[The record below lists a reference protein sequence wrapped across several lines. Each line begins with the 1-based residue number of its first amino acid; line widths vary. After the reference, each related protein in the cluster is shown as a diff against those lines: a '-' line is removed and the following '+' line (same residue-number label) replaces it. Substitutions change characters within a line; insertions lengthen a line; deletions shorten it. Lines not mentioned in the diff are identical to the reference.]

1 MRVLIL
7 SCNTGE
13 GHNAAGKAVLERVI
27 AEGHEAVMED
37 IMMMA
42 GKRTSR
48 IVGGTYVGI
57 VQHMPHF
64 FQLLYKAGSRISSPA
79 RKSPVYWAN
88 TFMAKHLSRY
98 LEENHFDIIVT
109 PHLFPAETM
118 TYMKKHNMLK
128 QKVIAI
134 ATDYTCIPFWEETNC
149 DYYILPH
156 PDLVEEY
163 AEKGIP
169 REKLI
174 PFGIPVG
181 LAFSEKKEKPQAKTD
196 CGLPVSEP
204 AYLVMS
210 GSMGFGKVNL
220 FAAELCHHCRQGEQ
234 IVIICGH
241 NESMKKVLER
251 QFQGNSNVH
260 IIGFTNQISDYMD
273 ACDVVFTKPGGLSST
288 EAAVKRIPI
297 VHTAPIPGCETK
309 NLQFFTSRGLSVAAR
324 RISDQV
330 EAGNR
335 LINDPDRFLA
345 MTQAQ
350 KKEIC
355 SDSSKKIFLFLE
367 TLKDE
372 ETSCAG

>member
-1 MRVLIL
+1 MGFSRGRPLERVGAAPRKKGQRPEKRQHPEKGEQCFQRRKSIPKGWAAAAEFGKRTVSKMRVLIL

-128 QKVIAI
+128 QKVVAI

-174 PFGIPVG
+174 PFGIP
-181 LAFSEKKEKPQAKTD
+181 EPPQKE
-196 CGLPVSEP
+196 
-204 AYLVMS
+204 
-210 GSMGFGKVNL
+210 
-220 FAAELCHHCRQGEQ
+220 
-234 IVIICGH
+234 
-241 NESMKKVLER
+241 
-251 QFQGNSNVH
+251 
-260 IIGFTNQISDYMD
+260 
-273 ACDVVFTKPGGLSST
+273 
-288 EAAVKRIPI
+288 
-297 VHTAPIPGCETK
+297 
-309 NLQFFTSRGLSVAAR
+309 
-324 RISDQV
+324 
-330 EAGNR
+330 
-335 LINDPDRFLA
+335 
-345 MTQAQ
+345 
-350 KKEIC
+350 
-355 SDSSKKIFLFLE
+355 
-367 TLKDE
+367 
-372 ETSCAG
+372 